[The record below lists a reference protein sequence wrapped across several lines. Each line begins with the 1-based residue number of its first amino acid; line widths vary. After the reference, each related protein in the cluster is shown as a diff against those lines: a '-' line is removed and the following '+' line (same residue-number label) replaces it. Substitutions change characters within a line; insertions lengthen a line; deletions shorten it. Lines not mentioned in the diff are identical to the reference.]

1 MENNKDISMEDN
13 KDIDKEEVDVEE
25 EDVGDLDAVIQE
37 KEEQI
42 RDLSNKFLRLQADFA
57 NYKKRTDKEKKGL
70 VEYGVE
76 TFVCELLPILD
87 NFERALKSEEDKESS
102 LYEGVQMIYNQLL
115 DLLAKNDI
123 KEIDALNN
131 PFDPNFHHAVSM
143 EESEEHKE
151 GTIIQIL
158 QKGYILNDKVIRP
171 SMVIVSQ

>member
-1 MENNKDISMEDN
+1 MGNNKDM
-13 KDIDKEEVDVEE
+13 DKEEVDIAE
-25 EDVGDLDAVIQE
+25 EDVENLSTVMEE
-37 KEEQI
+37 KEDQI
-42 RDLSNKFLRLQADFA
+42 EALNNKFVRLQADFT
-57 NYKKRTDKEKKGL
+57 NYKKRTDREKKGL
-70 VEYGVE
+70 VLYGVE

-87 NFERALKSEEDKESS
+87 NFERALESEEDKESGF
-102 LYEGVQMIYNQLL
+102 YKGVEMIYNQLL
-115 DLLAKNDI
+115 ALLAKNDV
-123 KEIDALNN
+123 KEIDALDN